1 MSSQVEDHVC
11 YRCGVGVDTELP
23 ACIECGAEFRK
34 LASLPSRSEFLR
46 SKAGPLTGTVKWFS
60 DDKGYGFITPDD
72 GLKDV
77 FVHHTAILGEGF
89 RALTEGAPVSFEIEL
104 GPVGPA
110 AAGVSQGRSE
120 APAEP
125 EQYVFLLDES
135 GNFRYLPCSRGPS
148 GNIVI
153 NQGDL
158 ASVLTDA
165 SLPSGNLG
173 KGRLLR
179 MCTEFEQLINE
190 RTVSESSIQEF
201 LEENPEFLLA
211 DQFDA
216 LFPQV
221 VLPIRSATGPM
232 RPDFILRPVAG
243 VSYEPAI
250 VELKLPT
257 QPVVKLNRDHVGLYA
272 PVHSA
277 IDQLH
282 SYARAFEDDRSR
294 EQIAERLGF
303 TAHRPSLALIV
314 GRAKDLP
321 GNRIPALA
329 KKRIEPVELRTYD
342 DLLLQFRRRAGLDR

>member
-1 MSSQVEDHVC
+1 
-11 YRCGVGVDTELP
+11 
-23 ACIECGAEFRK
+23 
-34 LASLPSRSEFLR
+34 
-46 SKAGPLTGTVKWFS
+46 
-60 DDKGYGFITPDD
+60 
-72 GLKDV
+72 
-77 FVHHTAILGEGF
+77 
-89 RALTEGAPVSFEIEL
+89 
-104 GPVGPA
+104 
-110 AAGVSQGRSE
+110 
-120 APAEP
+120 
-125 EQYVFLLDES
+125 
-135 GNFRYLPCSRGPS
+135 
-148 GNIVI
+148 
-153 NQGDL
+153 
-158 ASVLTDA
+158 
-165 SLPSGNLG
+165 
-173 KGRLLR
+173 
-179 MCTEFEQLINE
+179 
-190 RTVSESSIQEF
+190 
-201 LEENPEFLLA
+201 
-211 DQFDA
+211 
-216 LFPQV
+216 
-221 VLPIRSATGPM
+221 M